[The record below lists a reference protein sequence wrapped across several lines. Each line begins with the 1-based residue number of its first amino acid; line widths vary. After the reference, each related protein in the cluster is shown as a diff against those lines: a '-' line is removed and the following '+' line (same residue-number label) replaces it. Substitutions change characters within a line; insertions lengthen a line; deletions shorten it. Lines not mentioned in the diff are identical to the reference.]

1 MKKTHLL
8 LLASTLLFSAPAFA
22 QPAIAGLGVRNG
34 ASYALPGLPSS
45 SIAQGSIFVIFG
57 QRLGPEQKVD
67 VDRFPLPTANGL
79 AGTSIQVTVAG
90 TSVDAIMLY
99 TLSTQVSAVLPS
111 NTPIGTGTV
120 TVTYNGQRSAPAP
133 ITVTR
138 SSVGLFAFNMAGSGP
153 AILQNYN
160 SQTDA
165 PFNNATTSARPGQV
179 VILWGT
185 GVGPV
190 TGDEAAGALPG
201 DITGSDLRVFV
212 GGREAAVQ
220 YRGRSG
226 CCVGVDQIN
235 FVVPSGIEGCSVP
248 VYVQAGGVVS
258 NFVSMSIAASG
269 TTCSDP
275 NGYSTADLLT
285 ASANGAWRPGVLGVQ
300 RLQGD
305 AIGVPTYRS
314 DSLLGNFSR
323 IPYSQLLTSTEVPIA
338 GQCSVIQ
345 YPTATAAPMEGL
357 DAGEITVTGPAGNR
371 TLGKPGKG
379 VYLLAFMP
387 SPIPLPGVISDGT
400 LITAGNYTFNVTGGA
415 DVGPVTASI
424 NFPASFSWTNH
435 TSITSV
441 TRSQPLN
448 ITWSGGTSG
457 ALVNIRGTS
466 SAASGPQGDIGA
478 AFSCWE
484 DATKGSFTI
493 PASLLSALPA
503 SYMSSGLPAGTLTV
517 SEIHLRNSFT
527 ATGIDQG
534 ILEFFDSYSK
544 GTVAFQ

>member
-1 MKKTHLL
+1 MLKKPYLL
-8 LLASTLLFSAPAFA
+8 LLASALLFSAPAFA
-22 QPAIAGLGVRNG
+22 QPAIASPVNG
-34 ASYALPGLPSS
+34 ASYIRSGLPGS

-57 QRLGPEQKVD
+57 QRLGPNQIVE

-79 AGTSIQVTVAG
+79 AGTSVQVTVAG
-90 TSVDAIMLY
+90 TTVDAIMLS
-99 TLSTQVSAVLPS
+99 TFSTQVAAVLPS

-120 TVTYNGQRSAPAP
+120 TVAYNGQRSAPAP

-138 SSVGLFAFNMAGSGP
+138 SSVGLFALNKAGSGP
-153 AILQNYN
+153 AILQNYI
-160 SQTDA
+160 SQTEA
-165 PFNNATTSARPGQV
+165 PLNNATTSARPGQV

-185 GVGPV
+185 GLGPV
-190 TGDEAAGALPG
+190 TGNEAAGPLPG
-201 DITGSDLRVFV
+201 NITGSDLRVFV

-248 VYVQAGGVVS
+248 VYVQANGVVS

-300 RLQGD
+300 RVQGE
-305 AIGVPTYRS
+305 ATGVPAYRS
-314 DSLLGNFSR
+314 DSLIGSFSR
-323 IPYSQLLTSTEVPIA
+323 IPYSRLFTSTEVPMA

-345 YPTATAAPMEGL
+345 YPTAAPPPIEGL
-357 DAGEITVTGPAGNR
+357 DAGEITVTGPVGNR
-371 TLGKPGKG
+371 TLGKPSKG

-387 SPIPLPGVISDGT
+387 SPVPVPNVISDGT

-435 TSITSV
+435 ASITSV

-466 SAASGPQGDIGA
+466 SAAAGPDGDIGVS
-478 AFSCWE
+478 FSCWE
-484 DATKGSFTI
+484 DATKGSFTV

-503 SYMSSGLPAGTLTV
+503 SYTESGIPAGTLTV
-517 SEIHLRNSFT
+517 SEMHFGNPFT

-534 ILEFFDSYSK
+534 VLEFFDSYSK
-544 GTVAFQ
+544 GTVAYR